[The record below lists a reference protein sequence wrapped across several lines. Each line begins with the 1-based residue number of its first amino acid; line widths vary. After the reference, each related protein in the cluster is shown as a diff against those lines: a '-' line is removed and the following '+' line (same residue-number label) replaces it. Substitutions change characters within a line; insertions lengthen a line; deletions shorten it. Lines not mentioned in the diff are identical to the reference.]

1 MPQFMS
7 RYLEDG
13 QDAEKVLAL
22 DAQAQTAGITALI
35 GIGVFPGLTNLLAKH
50 AAAQLEQVEELR
62 VCIVLTIREP
72 RQRLAAMR
80 ASGRISASWESMLAG
95 GQRQPAHLSGGPL
108 GGPGGSSHRGRGGDA
123 TRSLRDGVSHPVV

>member
-35 GIGVFPGLTNLLAKH
+35 GIGVFPGLPNLLARR
-50 AAAQLEQVEELR
+50 AAAPVGDR
-62 VCIVLTIREP
+62 SRSCGSVL
-72 RQRLAAMR
+72 
-80 ASGRISASWESMLAG
+80 S
-95 GQRQPAHLSGGPL
+95 
-108 GGPGGSSHRGRGGDA
+108 
-123 TRSLRDGVSHPVV
+123 